1 MTYTAINRTIYFL
14 LFLFCVGCTSTERKE
29 VKEDLPSLPSV
40 EFNSK
45 KEISVRISECNF
57 EKVEPR
63 AVAIYESLIEQDGIR
78 LLLGAKMS
86 CDFKNGAF
94 IKEIENKEKVLKVDL
109 FQQGEKLSNEC
120 SCFFY
125 FEVFV
130 RNRRV
135 VPTEIWVGKQKVL
148 ADFRTTISNTSLA
161 KIKAGLKN

>member
-94 IKEIENKEKVLKVDL
+94 IKEIEKQAKPINDRYKLKGLINRPFKVMIV
-109 FQQGEKLSNEC
+109 GYPN
-120 SCFFY
+120 
-125 FEVFV
+125 
-130 RNRRV
+130 
-135 VPTEIWVGKQKVL
+135 VGKSSL
-148 ADFRTTISNTSLA
+148 INALA
-161 KIKAGLKN
+161 KKKKVQVANKPGVTRQQQWIDINSNI